1 MEEKVRVID
10 VAKAYNVSTDEIK
23 LKLKELGVMV
33 KRKDSVVPSL
43 AVSKLNVMY
52 AKDRKQRAGQ
62 DVSVGKP
69 DETNSIKITDN
80 KNIRIAS
87 LKSVRSVKT
96 NKFNNATQKTYSAKP
111 IMGTSKVPDKLN
123 NVVEKTA
130 NNKPKINTFNKPNS
144 THKIS
149 QGKNTNQ
156 KNHQLKSNKHRGVS
170 ALGKFNKNNKNQ
182 KSVNKK
188 KPESR
193 IIKSAPVE
201 PEIKIVS
208 IKDSISVRELGEK
221 AKIPVKELIKVLIKD
236 GQMVSI
242 NEEISFEIAE
252 KLLEGYNIIAEYEE
266 EEKQEDVFKM
276 AFLNDSPKIGDEIYR
291 APVVVIMGHVD
302 HGKTSL
308 LDAIKNSKI
317 QATEA
322 GGITQHIGAYQ
333 VPAGDK
339 LITFLDTPGHEAFT
353 AMRMRGA
360 QVTDIAVLVVAA
372 DDGVMPQTIEAINH
386 AKAADVE
393 IIVAINKMDKPSAN
407 PERVKQEL
415 TEYGLIAESWGGNT
429 ICVEV
434 SALNRVGIN
443 SLLEMINLV
452 AEVKELKANPNARA
466 EGTVVEAMLHKNK
479 GSVITLLVK
488 QGTLKVGDPV
498 VIGSMYGKIRAMV
511 DYKGDRIKIAF
522 PSTPVE
528 VLGISGIPMAGDYF
542 YVADNEK
549 QARQL
554 AESVEA
560 NDRRQLI
567 KNTHNKVSLDDL
579 FTQIQMGAIVDLNVI
594 IKADVQGSS
603 EALKTSLIKLSND
616 NVRIKVVHSG
626 VGSVT
631 ETDVML
637 ASTTGAIV
645 IGFNT
650 KVENQARLMADNE
663 NVDIKLYKVIYD
675 AIDDISLAMKGM
687 LAPEYEEV
695 PIGRAEVRKIF
706 KSSNIGNIAGSY
718 VLEGKISR
726 DSSVRLVRNK
736 KTIYDGPISEL
747 KRFKD
752 DVKEVS
758 AGYECG
764 ISLIKHN
771 DIEEGDI
778 LEVYIMKEKP
788 LI

>member
-1 MEEKVRVID
+1 
-10 VAKAYNVSTDEIK
+10 
-23 LKLKELGVMV
+23 
-33 KRKDSVVPSL
+33 
-43 AVSKLNVMY
+43 
-52 AKDRKQRAGQ
+52 
-62 DVSVGKP
+62 
-69 DETNSIKITDN
+69 
-80 KNIRIAS
+80 
-87 LKSVRSVKT
+87 
-96 NKFNNATQKTYSAKP
+96 
-111 IMGTSKVPDKLN
+111 
-123 NVVEKTA
+123 
-130 NNKPKINTFNKPNS
+130 
-144 THKIS
+144 
-149 QGKNTNQ
+149 
-156 KNHQLKSNKHRGVS
+156 
-170 ALGKFNKNNKNQ
+170 
-182 KSVNKK
+182 
-188 KPESR
+188 
-193 IIKSAPVE
+193 
-201 PEIKIVS
+201 
-208 IKDSISVRELGEK
+208 
-221 AKIPVKELIKVLIKD
+221 
-236 GQMVSI
+236 
-242 NEEISFEIAE
+242 
-252 KLLEGYNIIAEYEE
+252 
-266 EEKQEDVFKM
+266 
-276 AFLNDSPKIGDEIYR
+276 
-291 APVVVIMGHVD
+291 
-302 HGKTSL
+302 
-308 LDAIKNSKI
+308 
-317 QATEA
+317 
-322 GGITQHIGAYQ
+322 
-333 VPAGDK
+333 
-339 LITFLDTPGHEAFT
+339 
-353 AMRMRGA
+353 
-360 QVTDIAVLVVAA
+360 
-372 DDGVMPQTIEAINH
+372 
-386 AKAADVE
+386 
-393 IIVAINKMDKPSAN
+393 MDKPSAN

-706 KSSNIGNIAGSY
+706 KSSNLGNIAGSY